1 MNIQKTVLITGC
13 NRGIGLG
20 LTLKFLQGGFDVIA
34 TARNP
39 AGARELWELEH
50 GYPGKCRVL
59 TLDVANAADI
69 QHLAAEIHGQK
80 IDILINNAGLIE
92 DKDAAFPQHSVAL
105 LSKTLAIN
113 SVAPFHLTQALLP
126 NLQLA
131 AAPVIAMISS
141 IMGSIEEI
149 TSAGYYAYRMSKA
162 ALNAFVKTLAVEY
175 PKMTVLALH
184 PGWVQT
190 DMGGAGALIGVEEST
205 AGLYQLIAAAKVG
218 LSGRFLDYRGKE
230 LPW

>member
-1 MNIQKTVLITGC
+1 MNAAKTVLITGC

-34 TARNP
+34 TTRNP
-39 AGARELWELEH
+39 DGARDLWELEH
-50 GYPGKCRVL
+50 GYPGKCRIL
-59 TLDVANAADI
+59 SLDVTNAADI
-69 QHLAAEIHGQK
+69 QRLAGDIHGQK
-80 IDILINNAGLIE
+80 IDILINNAGVIE
-92 DKDAAFPQHSVAL
+92 DKDAPFPSHSVAR

-113 SVAPFHLTQALLP
+113 TVAPFHLTQALLP
-126 NLQLA
+126 HLQLA
-131 AAPVIAMISS
+131 PAPVIAMISS
-141 IMGSIEEI
+141 IMGSIEDI
-149 TSAGYYAYRMSKA
+149 RSSGYYAYRMSKA

-190 DMGGAGALIGVEEST
+190 DMGGAGALISVEESAT
-205 AGLYQLIAAAKVG
+205 GLYQTIVAAKLG
-218 LSGRFLDYRGKE
+218 LSGQFLDYHGKE